1 VLQSL
6 ALFSFGA
13 MSYLGRRLVYLHWAA
28 WMAFPSMFFECGGVW
43 SLALGILFLASWWK
57 SRPSEG
63 PEDTEHDAG

>member
-1 VLQSL
+1 
-6 ALFSFGA
+6 

-43 SLALGILFLASWWK
+43 SLALGILFPLAVGILFLASWWK